1 MDISNLTRLGRKALK
16 LKYCGAVIVAAGT
29 ASRMGGID
37 KVMAPLA
44 GEPMIARTVR
54 AFQKSDVISEIV
66 IVTREDLIPPIS
78 ELTRDMD
85 KVKAVVTGG
94 KSRQES
100 VELGM
105 NALSKEV
112 KLAAIQDGARPLI
125 TWQVIDRVVRAANTF
140 GGAVPGVPV
149 KDTVKVENGGLVKET
164 PDRKTLRAIQTPQV
178 FDFDLLRGALKK
190 AREDGAEVTD
200 DCSAVERL
208 GMKVKIVEGDER
220 NIKVTTPMDLKIAEL
235 LLEEMK

>member
-37 KVMAPLA
+37 KVMAPLD

-54 AFQKSDVISEIV
+54 TFQECDVISEIV
-66 IVTREDLIPPIS
+66 IVTREDLILPIS
-78 ELTRDMD
+78 NLCSGMD

-140 GGAVPGVPV
+140 GGAVPGIPV
-149 KDTVKVENGGLVKET
+149 KDTIKVENGGLVKET

-190 AREDGAEVTD
+190 AMEDGAEVTD